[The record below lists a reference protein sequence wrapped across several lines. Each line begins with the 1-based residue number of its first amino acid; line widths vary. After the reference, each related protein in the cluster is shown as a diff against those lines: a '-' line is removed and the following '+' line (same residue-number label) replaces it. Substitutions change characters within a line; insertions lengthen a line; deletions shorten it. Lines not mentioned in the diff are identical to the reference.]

1 MTVKQIQCLLCYLG
15 FDPGAPDGKLGPNTR
30 SATRRFQAAAHLNVD
45 GHPGPATQQALQ
57 EAVKKNFSTIS
68 DKIRQNQAAPQEK
81 AQEAVGAVKENLST
95 NFDKNRQNN
104 TTPQEGAQEAAGAV
118 KKNLSTNFDNSP
130 GGFWKD
136 IRYFQRR
143 EFRCPCGRWCSGFPV
158 EPKEGLVRFLEA
170 MRGQLGR
177 PVIVVPPDGHSGGSG
192 VRCPRYNATLPGS
205 VANSTHLT
213 GRAADFSV
221 PGAAAG
227 AVEDYLARARAAGRI
242 AYWYRI
248 APGSYHVNI

>member
-15 FDPGAPDGKLGPNTR
+15 FDPGAPDGKLGPNTMA
-30 SATRRFQAAAHLNVD
+30 ATRRFQAAAHLNVD
-45 GHPGPATQQALQ
+45 GYPGPATQQALQ

-68 DKIRQNQAAPQEK
+68 DKIRQNNNAPQEK
-81 AQEAVGAVKENLST
+81 TQETVV
-95 NFDKNRQNN
+95 D
-104 TTPQEGAQEAAGAV
+104 V
-118 KKNLSTNFDNSP
+118 KKNFSTNFDNSP

-227 AVEDYLARARAAGRI
+227 AVEDYLARAKAAGRI

>member
-15 FDPGAPDGKLGPNTR
+15 FDPGAPDGKLGPNTMA
-30 SATRRFQAAAHLNVD
+30 ATRRFQAAAHLNVD

-68 DKIRQNQAAPQEK
+68 DKIRQN
-81 AQEAVGAVKENLST
+81 
-95 NFDKNRQNN
+95 NN
-104 TTPQEGAQEAAGAV
+104 ATQGTAQEAAGAV

-143 EFRCPCGRWCSGFPV
+143 EFRCPCGRWCNGFPV

>member
-1 MTVKQIQCLLCYLG
+1 MTVTQIQCLLCYLG

-68 DKIRQNQAAPQEK
+68 DKIRQNNTAPQ
-81 AQEAVGAVKENLST
+81 GT
-95 NFDKNRQNN
+95 
-104 TTPQEGAQEAAGAV
+104 AQEAAGAV
-118 KKNLSTNFDNSP
+118 KENFSTNFDNSP

-143 EFRCPCGRWCSGFPV
+143 EFRCPCGRWCNGFPV

>member
-15 FDPGAPDGKLGPNTR
+15 FDPGAPDGKLGPSTMA
-30 SATRRFQAAAHLNVD
+30 ATRRFQAAAHLNVD

-68 DKIRQNQAAPQEK
+68 DKIRQNKTASQEK
-81 AQEAVGAVKENLST
+81 TQEAVGT
-95 NFDKNRQNN
+95 
-104 TTPQEGAQEAAGAV
+104 V

-130 GGFWKD
+130 GGFWRD

-143 EFRCPCGRWCSGFPV
+143 EFRCPCGRWCNGFPV

>member
-30 SATRRFQAAAHLNVD
+30 SAIRRFQAAAHLNVD

-68 DKIRQNQAAPQEK
+68 DKIRQNNNAPQEK
-81 AQEAVGAVKENLST
+81 T
-95 NFDKNRQNN
+95 
-104 TTPQEGAQEAAGAV
+104 QEAAGDV
-118 KKNLSTNFDNSP
+118 KKNLSTNSDNSP
-130 GGFWKD
+130 GGFWQD

-143 EFRCPCGRWCSGFPV
+143 EFRCPCGQWCSGFPV

-227 AVEDYLARARAAGRI
+227 AVEDYLARAKADGRI

>member
-1 MTVKQIQCLLCYLG
+1 MTVTQIQCLLCYLG

-68 DKIRQNQAAPQEK
+68 D
-81 AQEAVGAVKENLST
+81 
-95 NFDKNRQNN
+95 
-104 TTPQEGAQEAAGAV
+104 
-118 KKNLSTNFDNSP
+118 NSP
-130 GGFWKD
+130 GGFWQD

>member
-30 SATRRFQAAAHLNVD
+30 SATRRFQAAAQLKVD

-57 EAVKKNFSTIS
+57 EAVKKNFST
-68 DKIRQNQAAPQEK
+68 
-81 AQEAVGAVKENLST
+81 
-95 NFDKNRQNN
+95 
-104 TTPQEGAQEAAGAV
+104 
-118 KKNLSTNFDNSP
+118 NFDNSP
-130 GGFWKD
+130 RGFWRD

-143 EFRCPCGRWCSGFPV
+143 EFRCPCGRWCTGFPV

>member
-1 MTVKQIQCLLCYLG
+1 MTVTQIQCLLCYLG

-30 SATRRFQAAAHLNVD
+30 SAIRRFQAAAHLNVD

-57 EAVKKNFSTIS
+57 EAVKKNFSTNF
-68 DKIRQNQAAPQEK
+68 DNFRQNKTASQGQ
-81 AQEAVGAVKENLST
+81 AQEAADAVKENLST
-95 NFDKNRQNN
+95 NSDKNRQN
-104 TTPQEGAQEAAGAV
+104 QDA
-118 KKNLSTNFDNSP
+118 P
-130 GGFWKD
+130 GSFWQD
-136 IRYFQRR
+136 IRYFRR
-143 EFRCPCGRWCSGFPV
+143 QEFRCPCGRWCTGFPA
-158 EPKEGLVRFLEA
+158 EPKEGLVRFLDALRE
-170 MRGQLGR
+170 QLGR
-177 PVIVVPPDGHSGGSG
+177 PVVVVPPDGHSGGSG

-227 AVEDYLARARAAGRI
+227 AVEDYLARAKAGGRI

>member
-57 EAVKKNFSTIS
+57 EAVKKN
-68 DKIRQNQAAPQEK
+68 
-81 AQEAVGAVKENLST
+81 
-95 NFDKNRQNN
+95 
-104 TTPQEGAQEAAGAV
+104 
-118 KKNLSTNFDNSP
+118 LSTNFDNSP
-130 GGFWKD
+130 GGFWQD

-192 VRCPRYNATLPGS
+192 VRCTRYNATLPGS

-227 AVEDYLARARAAGRI
+227 AVEDYLAQARAGGRI

>member
-15 FDPGAPDGKLGPNTR
+15 FDPGAPDGKLGPNTMA
-30 SATRRFQAAAHLNVD
+30 ATRRFQAAAHLNVD

-68 DKIRQNQAAPQEK
+68 DKIRQNNNAPQGT
-81 AQEAVGAVKENLST
+81 AQEAVG
-95 NFDKNRQNN
+95 DI
-104 TTPQEGAQEAAGAV
+104 

-130 GGFWKD
+130 GGFWQD
-136 IRYFQRR
+136 IRYFRR
-143 EFRCPCGRWCSGFPV
+143 QEFRCPCGRWCSGFPV

>member
-1 MTVKQIQCLLCYLG
+1 MTVMQIQCLLCYLG
-15 FDPGAPDGKLGPNTR
+15 FDPGAPDGKLGPNTMA
-30 SATRRFQAAAHLNVD
+30 ATRRFQAAAQLNVD

-68 DKIRQNQAAPQEK
+68 DKIRQNNNAPQ
-81 AQEAVGAVKENLST
+81 GT
-95 NFDKNRQNN
+95 
-104 TTPQEGAQEAAGAV
+104 AQEAAGDV

-130 GGFWKD
+130 GGFWQD

-227 AVEDYLARARAAGRI
+227 AVEDYLTRARAAGRI

>member
-57 EAVKKNFSTIS
+57 EAVKKNFSIIS

-81 AQEAVGAVKENLST
+81 T
-95 NFDKNRQNN
+95 
-104 TTPQEGAQEAAGAV
+104 QEAAGAV
-118 KKNLSTNFDNSP
+118 KENLSTNFDNSP

-177 PVIVVPPDGHSGGSG
+177 PIIVVPPDGHSGGSG

-227 AVEDYLARARAAGRI
+227 AVEDYLARAKAAGRI

>member
-57 EAVKKNFSTIS
+57 EAVKKNFSIIS
-68 DKIRQNQAAPQEK
+68 DKIRQNNNAPQGT
-81 AQEAVGAVKENLST
+81 AQEAV
-95 NFDKNRQNN
+95 
-104 TTPQEGAQEAAGAV
+104 GAV
-118 KKNLSTNFDNSP
+118 KKNLSTNFDISP
-130 GGFWKD
+130 GGFWRD

>member
-1 MTVKQIQCLLCYLG
+1 MTVRQIQCLLCYLG
-15 FDPGAPDGKLGPNTR
+15 FDPGAPDGKLGPNTMA
-30 SATRRFQAAAHLNVD
+30 ATRRFQAAAHLNVD

-57 EAVKKNFSTIS
+57 EAVKKN
-68 DKIRQNQAAPQEK
+68 
-81 AQEAVGAVKENLST
+81 
-95 NFDKNRQNN
+95 
-104 TTPQEGAQEAAGAV
+104 
-118 KKNLSTNFDNSP
+118 LSTNFDNSP
-130 GGFWKD
+130 GGFWQD

>member
-15 FDPGAPDGKLGPNTR
+15 FDPGAPDGKLGPNTMA
-30 SATRRFQAAAHLNVD
+30 ATRRFQAAAHLNVD

-68 DKIRQNQAAPQEK
+68 DKIRQNNNAPQEK
-81 AQEAVGAVKENLST
+81 T
-95 NFDKNRQNN
+95 
-104 TTPQEGAQEAAGAV
+104 QEAAGAV

>member
-15 FDPGAPDGKLGPNTR
+15 FDPGAPDGKLGPNTMA
-30 SATRRFQAAAHLNVD
+30 ATRRFQAAAHLNVD

-57 EAVKKNFSTIS
+57 EAVKKNFST
-68 DKIRQNQAAPQEK
+68 
-81 AQEAVGAVKENLST
+81 
-95 NFDKNRQNN
+95 
-104 TTPQEGAQEAAGAV
+104 
-118 KKNLSTNFDNSP
+118 NFDNST

>member
-1 MTVKQIQCLLCYLG
+1 MTVTQIQCLLCYLG

-57 EAVKKNFSTIS
+57 EAVKENF
-68 DKIRQNQAAPQEK
+68 
-81 AQEAVGAVKENLST
+81 
-95 NFDKNRQNN
+95 
-104 TTPQEGAQEAAGAV
+104 
-118 KKNLSTNFDNSP
+118 STNFDNSP
-130 GGFWKD
+130 GGFWQD

>member
-30 SATRRFQAAAHLNVD
+30 SATRRFQAAAQLRVD

-57 EAVKKNFSTIS
+57 EAVKKNFST
-68 DKIRQNQAAPQEK
+68 
-81 AQEAVGAVKENLST
+81 

-104 TTPQEGAQEAAGAV
+104 NAPQEKTQEAVGAV

-130 GGFWKD
+130 GGFWQD

-227 AVEDYLARARAAGRI
+227 AVEDYLARAKAAGRI

>member
-1 MTVKQIQCLLCYLG
+1 MTVTQIQCLLCYLG

-68 DKIRQNQAAPQEK
+68 DKIRQN
-81 AQEAVGAVKENLST
+81 
-95 NFDKNRQNN
+95 NN
-104 TTPQEGAQEAAGAV
+104 ATQGTAQEAAGAV

-143 EFRCPCGRWCSGFPV
+143 EFRCPCGRWCNGFPV

>member
-1 MTVKQIQCLLCYLG
+1 MTVRQIQCLLCYLG

-68 DKIRQNQAAPQEK
+68 DKIRQN
-81 AQEAVGAVKENLST
+81 
-95 NFDKNRQNN
+95 NN
-104 TTPQEGAQEAAGAV
+104 TPQGTAQEAAGAV

-227 AVEDYLARARAAGRI
+227 AVEDYLARARAGGRI